1 MTHINVQMRERD
13 NEGVMRSTY
22 VFGQETGV
30 GQMGCHL
37 IGSGRLLLLLLDSAG
52 HCRHSLVMFLVLLL
66 SGFLNLIDGRPEPSL
81 TFQVIAGRLVG
92 FGQRVIDQLD
102 GTKQKAI

>member
-37 IGSGRLLLLLLDSAG
+37 IGSGRLLLLDSAG
-52 HCRHSLVMFLVLLL
+52 HCRHSLMLFLVLLL

-102 GTKQKAI
+102 GKKQKAI

>member
-1 MTHINVQMRERD
+1 MRERD

-22 VFGQETGV
+22 VFGQETSV

-37 IGSGRLLLLLLDSAG
+37 IGSGRLLLDSAG
-52 HCRHSLVMFLVLLL
+52 HCRHSLVLFLVLLL

-102 GTKQKAI
+102 GTNKKPFEMIS